1 MPELTITL
9 RQILDAGP
17 CYDPRDR
24 GLLEKDHPLDAP
36 ISLLDIYT
44 VCGYLDTIWCFAA
57 IANEKMILDFIT
69 KYIARI
75 TTLLPI
81 ELKAQCEYL
90 LDRIREYVDGKAS
103 FKDLLFDMDLYKDLA
118 EGTSPDDYNSYR
130 AMQAA
135 HVTIDMTKL
144 EISSLRAAEALA
156 WEQTEQAVA
165 GGALREGLYSRFLE
179 MAIAEQIN
187 DLFEII
193 GIRGTNED

>member
-1 MPELTITL
+1 MAELTITL
-9 RQILDAGP
+9 RQILNAAP

-24 GLLEKDHPLDAP
+24 GLLPADHPLDAP
-36 ISLLDIYT
+36 ISLIDIYT

-69 KYIARI
+69 KYVARI
-75 TTLLPI
+75 TKLLPI

-90 LDRIREYVDGKAS
+90 LDRIRKYVDGKAS
-103 FKDLLFDMDLYKDLA
+103 FEDLLFDMDLYKDLA
-118 EGTSPDDYNSYR
+118 ESASPDSYNSYR
-130 AMQAA
+130 AIQAA
-135 HVTIDMTKL
+135 HVTIDMTRL

-165 GGALREGLYSRFLE
+165 DGTLREGLYSRFLE
-179 MAIAEQIN
+179 MAITEQVN

-193 GIRGTNED
+193 GIRN

>member
-1 MPELTITL
+1 MSELTITL

-44 VCGYLDTIWCFAA
+44 VCGYLDTVWCFAA
-57 IANEKMILDFIT
+57 VADEQMILDFMV
-69 KYIARI
+69 KYVARI
-75 TTLLPI
+75 TELLPI

-90 LDRIREYVDGKAS
+90 LDRIRDYVDKKTS
-103 FKDLLFDMDLYKDLA
+103 FEDLLFDMDLYKDLA
-118 EGTSPDDYNSYR
+118 ESASPDSYNSYR

-156 WEQTEQAVA
+156 WEQTEQAVK

-179 MAIAEQIN
+179 MAIAEQVN

-193 GIRGTNED
+193 GIRNR

>member
-1 MPELTITL
+1 MLTITL

-36 ISLLDIYT
+36 IRFIDIYN
-44 VCGYLDTIWCFAA
+44 VCGYLDTVWCFAA
-57 IANEKMILDFIT
+57 VADRTMIFDFMAR
-69 KYIARI
+69 YVARI
-75 TTLLPI
+75 TYLLPGD
-81 ELKAQCEYL
+81 LKEKCEYL
-90 LDRIREYVDGKAS
+90 LDRIRDFIDSKAS
-103 FKDLLFDMDLYKDLA
+103 FDDLLFDIDLYKTLA
-118 EGTSPDDYNSYR
+118 EDVSPDDFNSYR

-156 WEQTEQAVA
+156 WEQTEQAVTD
-165 GGALREGLYSRFLE
+165 GALRKGLYSRFLE

-187 DLFEII
+187 DLFKII
-193 GIRGTNED
+193 GIRNR